1 MGMTLEA
8 IKRRVKEH
16 GIPVS
21 YANDNFGR
29 WRSDFRKLIDYCS
42 RKGTRG
48 REIVL
53 QLKSGAKSLGIFS
66 NQPRNSARVSRRLK
80 SYSHGIAADICVLF
94 SANDA

>member
-42 RKGTRG
+42 RKRAA
-48 REIVL
+48 VKSWF
-53 QLKSGAKSLGIFS
+53 QLKSGAKALGIFS